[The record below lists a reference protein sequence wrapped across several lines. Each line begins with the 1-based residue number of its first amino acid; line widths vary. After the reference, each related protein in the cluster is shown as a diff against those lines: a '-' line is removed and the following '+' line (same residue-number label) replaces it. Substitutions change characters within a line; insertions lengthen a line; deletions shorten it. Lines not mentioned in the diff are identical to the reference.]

1 MIDQNL
7 FFENPLIFWLLIP
20 LTVLIF
26 LELRSRKNPW
36 WLIGI
41 RGIWVLGIIFL
52 IADLQ
57 RVVSREWSQSKSI
70 RVLIDRSESVTK
82 IPDRKERTEV
92 FFEEL
97 KEWASQAD
105 QSIDTFIF
113 SDTLV
118 PNLSNSLGQAP
129 FSEWTSIEGL
139 QNLAPTGGATVV
151 LSDGVLSS
159 PKFGQENV
167 YTVQLGEDS
176 EKDLWIEN
184 APSVLTAFLKN
195 RIDFPVTINQ
205 RGFSGKQA
213 EVSLKLGSEII
224 SQKNVTLAEESKL
237 IELSYFPEKMG
248 EEIFTIEI
256 KPIQGE
262 ISAIN
267 NQTYLRIRTVRD
279 KIRILHISGKPS
291 LYLKSWRLFLTRQP
305 DVDLVSFYI
314 LRSLDDDPAAKSH
327 ELSLIPFPYEDLFTT
342 ELEKF
347 DLVILQNFNFN
358 LYFQAFYLQNLARF
372 VESGGALLMM
382 GGDQSFQNYRFSPLA
397 KLMPFSFNSGEYG
410 SGSYRIELPMK
421 HPITEGLEKSMSAV
435 QWGSRHDVRVKDSS
449 LNLINF
455 SDGIPLLSLSEFGKG
470 RVVAL
475 NTDESWRLYFEQPGD
490 FVSFGKLAR
499 RLTQWLTFDPE
510 MEAKKISS
518 SSWRIGQP
526 VSLSVS
532 DNQRVDWVV
541 RQKEKIWEF
550 PNQSKIQF
558 KVESAGVYEVSIS
571 SLKEVFRF
579 ETEEKPWLYEWKN
592 LLSKNDIL
600 KEIADSSQGNFYS
613 WENRKNVFHKSLGG
627 QQIIASTTNS
637 WLQMDSLW
645 LWVVLA
651 SIILFLCLDF
661 FLRKKFSWDL

>member
-7 FFENPLIFWLLIP
+7 FFENPLVFWLLIP
-20 LTVLIF
+20 LAVMIF

-36 WLIGI
+36 WLSGI

-70 RVLIDRSESVTK
+70 RVLIDRSESITK
-82 IPDRKERTEV
+82 IPNRKEKTEV

-97 KEWASQAD
+97 KDWAASAD
-105 QSIDTFIF
+105 QNIETFIF

-118 PNLSNSLGQAP
+118 PNLGETLGLPP
-129 FSEWTSIEGL
+129 FAEWTSLDGIRK
-139 QNLAPTGGATVV
+139 LAPTGGATVI

-159 PKFGQENV
+159 PKFSQKNLF
-167 YTVQLGEDS
+167 TVQLGEDS
-176 EKDLWIEN
+176 EKDIWIEN

-205 RGFSGKQA
+205 KGFNDKQA

-224 SQKNVTLAEESKL
+224 SQKNVTLAEESQL
-237 IELSYFPEKMG
+237 LELSYFPEKMG

-262 ISAIN
+262 ISSVN

-291 LYLKSWRLFLTRQP
+291 LDLKAWRLFLTRQP

-314 LRSLDDDPAAKSH
+314 LRSLDDDPKAKSH

-382 GGDQSFQNYRFSPLA
+382 GGDQSLQNYRFSPLA
-397 KLMPFSFNSGEYG
+397 KLMPFSFKSGDYVT
-410 SGSYRIELPMK
+410 GSYRTGLPMK
-421 HPITEGLEKSMSAV
+421 HPITEGLEKSMGSI
-435 QWGSRHDVRVKDSS
+435 QWGSRHDVRSKDSS

-455 SDGIPLLSLSEFGKG
+455 KDGTPFLSLNEFGKG
-470 RVVAL
+470 RVVSL

-490 FVSFGKLAR
+490 FISFGKLAR

-510 MEAKKISS
+510 MESKKISS
-518 SSWRIGQP
+518 SAWKIGQA

-532 DNQRVDWVV
+532 DNQRVDWVI
-541 RQKEKIWEF
+541 RQNEKTWEYA
-550 PNQSKIQF
+550 NQSQIQF
-558 KVESAGVYEVSIS
+558 KVESAGVYEVSVS
-571 SLKEVFRF
+571 SLNEVFRF
-579 ETEEKPWLYEWKN
+579 QTEEKPWLYEWKK
-592 LLSKNDIL
+592 LLSQDQVL
-600 KEIADSSQGNFYS
+600 KEIADASGADFYS
-613 WENRKNVFHKSLGG
+613 WENRANVFNKSLGG
-627 QQIIASTTNS
+627 QQIIASTTAS
-637 WLQMDSLW
+637 WLQMDSMWLW
-645 LWVVLA
+645 LLLA